1 MKQFTGYFYFI
12 SLIYKRKNR
21 YAKDT
26 AYILAA
32 ALFTIN
38 LFSVFTIIDT
48 KLEFGFISRMFQTGQ
63 MPKSVIG
70 YFLGVIIYIPI
81 HLFFYAQLEKL
92 PKHKKNQMFRGVIE
106 QLKDKRGY
114 ALMYLV
120 LSIIT
125 FLYCFYLLLG

>member
-1 MKQFTGYFYFI
+1 MKQFIGYFYFI

-32 ALFTIN
+32 SLFTIN

-48 KLEFGFISRMFQTGQ
+48 KLEFGFISRMFQTWQ

-81 HLFFYAQLEKL
+81 HLFFHAQLDKL
-92 PKHKKNQMFRGVIE
+92 PRHKKNQMFRGVIE
-106 QLKDKRGY
+106 QLKDKRGF

-120 LSIIT
+120 ASIIA